1 MPLPTTNSYFQDGT
15 LQGFTTEGTVRIV
28 ESFDAIHGAHHFCP
42 VRGAHFIVL
51 DDPSKIDGDG
61 ARKPAPGDPKP
72 ADTTRFTFTPD
83 ADNKTTLGVDGA
95 ILECRNVLIQ
105 PGQTLWFHWAFAR
118 FDWSPANDFA
128 LFVAYEDG
136 RTDGPPAYTCVLAE
150 SLVLERQ
157 TRWFTDWQAFSW
169 RPATP
174 FNGTLQWIVSNGIS
188 TTLPVPR
195 PGGNARPSALLLDCV
210 ELGQAV

>member
-61 ARKPAPGDPKP
+61 ARKPAPGDPTP

-128 LFVAYEDG
+128 LFVAYED
-136 RTDGPPAYTCVLAE
+136 RSRSAVITWASE
-150 SLVLERQ
+150 SG
-157 TRWFTDWQAFSW
+157 
-169 RPATP
+169 TP
-174 FNGTLQWIVSNGIS
+174 
-188 TTLPVPR
+188 
-195 PGGNARPSALLLDCV
+195 
-210 ELGQAV
+210 